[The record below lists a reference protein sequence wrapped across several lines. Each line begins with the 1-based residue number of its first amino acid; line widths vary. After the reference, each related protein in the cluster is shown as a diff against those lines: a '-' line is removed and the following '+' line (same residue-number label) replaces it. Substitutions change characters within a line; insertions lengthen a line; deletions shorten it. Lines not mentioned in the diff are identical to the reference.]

1 MSGRTYLKGTE
12 SKPLVSCNIA
22 PFPMA
27 GPGIG
32 AAADGNKHSPC
43 ASECRI
49 YKELVKFSMRPP
61 DIAYYTSGI
70 AAAIASSWTEA
81 K

>member
-1 MSGRTYLKGTE
+1 MTGPCIGVTTDGT
-12 SKPLVSCNIA
+12 
-22 PFPMA
+22 
-27 GPGIG
+27 
-32 AAADGNKHSPC
+32 KHSPC
-43 ASECRI
+43 ASECTI
-49 YKELVKFSMRPP
+49 YKELVKFSMRLP